1 MGAKPPIPHPSPL
14 PQPFNIP
21 QPRPPLEEPSASP
34 TKASPVSA
42 NRVIRH
48 GFQQRAEAV
57 VKKAKAKARSAVVS
71 PSSRG
76 QLIKASD
83 HLFGF
88 ASKLMEEKAKF
99 LHKRQQE
106 ELKLL
111 KAREELIKEQLQI
124 SRARGDSS
132 VLRSSSSM
140 RGQSQPVSPV
150 RPRPVLQWEA
160 EDLVSEAEQRL
171 NRQNEGSFLRPDPCD
186 LSKAAFPASVSSI
199 HKTPPRAKKPNCRT
213 QSSPTLVKVDLSS
226 VSKYRRPAKPRG
238 SPCKSPEVKDLL
250 VLLQDSSLME
260 DFPKVRKF
268 RP

>member
-1 MGAKPPIPHPSPL
+1 MGAKPPIHISSPL
-14 PQPFNIP
+14 PQPINIP
-21 QPRPPLEEPSASP
+21 QPRPPMEEPSVSP
-34 TKASPVSA
+34 IKASPGSA

-57 VKKAKAKARSAVVS
+57 VRKTKARSAVVS
-71 PSSRG
+71 PTSRG

-99 LHKRQQE
+99 LHRRQQE

-111 KAREELIKEQLQI
+111 KAREELIKEQLQL
-124 SRARGDSS
+124 SRAKGDSS
-132 VLRSSSSM
+132 VLRSNSSM
-140 RGQSQPVSPV
+140 RGQSQPGSPV
-150 RPRPVLQWEA
+150 RPRPALHWEA

-171 NRQNEGSFLRPDPCD
+171 NRQNEASFLRSNPCD
-186 LSKAAFPASVSSI
+186 LSKAAFPINMSSI
-199 HKTPPRAKKPNCRT
+199 HKSPPRVKKPNSRT
-213 QSSPTLVKVDLSS
+213 QSSPSLVKVDLSS

-250 VLLQDSSLME
+250 VLLQDSSFME
-260 DFPKVRKF
+260 DSPKVTRF